1 MLKGAELVL
10 RCLRAEGVDL
20 VFGYP
25 GGAIMPLYDAL
36 DGSGVRHILTRHE
49 QGAVFAAEGYARVT
63 GKVGVAMATSGPGAT
78 NLVTG
83 IADAKMDSVPLV
95 CITGQVRTAMI
106 GTDAFQETDVFGV
119 TLSLTKWS
127 RLVRTIDE
135 IPEVIA
141 EGFHWARSG
150 RPGPVVIDIPT
161 DLMKAKKEFSGPAKF
176 TPHARPADAKAD
188 GGFTDTV
195 VALLQQAS
203 RPVALV
209 GAGAKL
215 SGAIPELRQLLDDLN
230 IPTFATVHGLG
241 AVPPQAPYYLGMV
254 GMHGTR
260 AANMALHET
269 DLLLVFGARLDDRVT
284 GDPTRFAPH
293 AKIVHFE
300 IDPAQLDRV
309 RPSELAVIGDL
320 AETIPAFHAELRK
333 ISTHSTS
340 SGQVSRKSGET
351 WSTRFPDWSE
361 WRAIACG
368 PERAELDPRG
378 LAQPTIRFLDELF
391 SRLPQ
396 DSVVVADVGQHQ
408 MWAAQRYRSSS
419 PRGFVTS
426 GGLGAMGFALPAA
439 VGVQLAKPETCVLCV
454 SGDGGFQMNIQELA
468 TVHRLGLPIKM
479 VIIDNKYLGMVRQW
493 QQLFYQRNYAET
505 DLSDNPDFVE
515 IAKAYRINAGRLSED
530 ALREYPVASETGDLI
545 DRFLRSPEP
554 ELLVFDCAPEANVFP
569 MVPAG
574 AALSEMVFEEE

>member
-1 MLKGAELVL
+1 MPKGAEIVL
-10 RCLRAEGVDL
+10 QCLRAEGVDL
-20 VFGYP
+20 VFVYP

-36 DGSGVRHILTRHE
+36 DGSGVRHVLTRHE
-49 QGAVFAAEGYARVT
+49 QGATFAAEGYARVT

-127 RLVRTIDE
+127 RLVRTIEE
-135 IPEVIA
+135 IPAVIA

-161 DLMKAKKEFSGPAKF
+161 DILKASREFAGPVRF
-176 TPHARPADAKAD
+176 TPQARPADATAEGAF
-188 GGFTDTV
+188 GGEV
-195 VALLQQAS
+195 IALLRQAE

-215 SGAIPELRQLLDDLN
+215 SGAIPQLRRLLDELN
-230 IPTFATVHGLG
+230 VPTFATVHGLG
-241 AVPPQAPYYLGMV
+241 AVPPQSPYYLGMV

-284 GDPTRFAPH
+284 GDPTRFAPN

-309 RPSELAVIGDL
+309 RPCELPVIGDL
-320 AETIPAFHAELRK
+320 AETIPAFHAEVRRAA
-333 ISTHSTS
+333 SASNGS
-340 SGQVSRKSGET
+340 SSS
-351 WSTRFPDWSE
+351 SSLPDWNQ
-361 WRAIACG
+361 WRSVACG

-391 SRLPQ
+391 SHLPQ
-396 DSVVVADVGQHQ
+396 DSVVIADVGQHQ
-408 MWAAQRYRSSS
+408 MWAAQRYRSSL
-419 PRGFVTS
+419 PRGFITS

-468 TVHRLGLPIKM
+468 TVRRLSLPVKM

-515 IAKAYRINAGRLSED
+515 IAKAYKIHAWRLNED
-530 ALREYPVASETGDLI
+530 AMREYPVASETGDLI
-545 DRFLRSPEP
+545 ESFLRSPEP

>member
-1 MLKGAELVL
+1 MLKGADIVL
-10 RCLRAEGVDL
+10 QCLRAEGVDL

-36 DGSGVRHILTRHE
+36 EGSGVRHVLTRHE

-95 CITGQVRTAMI
+95 CITGQVRSALI

-127 RLVRTIDE
+127 RLVKTIDE
-135 IPEVIA
+135 IAAVIA
-141 EGFHWARSG
+141 EGFYWARSG

-161 DLMKAKKEFSGPAKF
+161 DMLKAKKESSGPVKF

-188 GGFTDTV
+188 GGFTDTI
-195 VALLQQAS
+195 VALLQQS
-203 RPVALV
+203 SKPVALV
-209 GAGAKL
+209 GAGAKI
-215 SGAIPELRQLLDDLN
+215 SGAIRELRRLLDKLN

-241 AVPPQAPYYLGMV
+241 AVDPEAPYYLGMV

-260 AANMALHET
+260 AANMALHEN

-293 AKIVHFE
+293 SKIVHFE
-300 IDPAQLDRV
+300 IAPAQLDRV
-309 RPSELAVIGDL
+309 RSCELPVIGDL
-320 AETIPAFHAELRK
+320 AKTIPAFHKKVRSAKL
-333 ISTHSTS
+333 
-340 SGQVSRKSGET
+340 
-351 WSTRFPDWSE
+351 PDWSG
-361 WRAIACG
+361 WRAVACG
-368 PERAELDPRG
+368 EDRAELDPRG
-378 LAQPTIRFLDELF
+378 LSQPTIRFLDELF
-391 SRLPQ
+391 GRLTQ
-396 DSVVVADVGQHQ
+396 NSVVIADVGQHQ
-408 MWAAQRYRSSS
+408 MWAAQRYRSAS
-419 PRGFVTS
+419 PRGFITS
-426 GGLGAMGFALPAA
+426 GGLGSMGFALPAA
-439 VGVQLAKPETCVLCV
+439 VGVQLSKPDATVLCV

-468 TVHRLGLPIKM
+468 TVRRLNLPIKM
-479 VIIDNKYLGMVRQW
+479 VIVDNKYLGMVRQW

-515 IAKAYRINAGRLSED
+515 IAKAYRINAVRVQED
-530 ALREYPVASETGDLI
+530 VMREYPVTEHTADALE
-545 DRFLRSPEP
+545 RFLRSPEP
-554 ELLVFDCAPEANVFP
+554 ELLVFDCAPEANVYP

-574 AALSEMVFEEE
+574 AALSEMLFEEE

>member
-1 MLKGAELVL
+1 MLKGAEIVL
-10 RCLRAEGVDL
+10 QCMRAEGVDL

-25 GGAIMPLYDAL
+25 GGAIMPLYDSL
-36 DGSGVRHILTRHE
+36 DGSGIRHVLTRHE

-141 EGFHWARSG
+141 EGFYWARSG

-161 DLMKAKKEFSGPAKF
+161 DILKAKKEFSWPAKF
-176 TPHARPADAKAD
+176 TPHARPADARAE
-188 GGFTDTV
+188 GAFTDTI
-195 VALLQQAS
+195 VALLQRAA

-215 SGAIPELRQLLDDLN
+215 SGAVPELRRLLDHLN
-230 IPTFATVHGLG
+230 VPTFATVHGLG
-241 AVPPQAPYYLGMV
+241 AVPPQSPYYLGMV

-260 AANMALHET
+260 AANTALHET
-269 DLLLVFGARLDDRVT
+269 DLLIVFGARLDDRVT

-293 AKIVHFE
+293 ARIVHFE

-309 RPSELAVIGDL
+309 RACELPVIGNL
-320 AETIPAFHAELRK
+320 ADTIPAFHAELQHA
-333 ISTHSTS
+333 SLPN
-340 SGQVSRKSGET
+340 
-351 WSTRFPDWSE
+351 WDA
-361 WRAIACG
+361 WRNLACG
-368 PERAELDPRG
+368 SERAELDPRG
-378 LAQPTIRFLDELF
+378 LAQPTMRFLDELF
-391 SRLPQ
+391 SRLPK
-396 DSVVVADVGQHQ
+396 DNVIIADVGQHQ

-419 PRGFVTS
+419 PRGFITS

-479 VIIDNKYLGMVRQW
+479 VIVDNKYLGMVRQW
-493 QQLFYQRNYAET
+493 QQLFYERNYAET

-515 IAKAYRINAGRLSED
+515 IAKAYRIHGWRLNE
-530 ALREYPVASETGDLI
+530 AAMAEYPVSAETGDLI
-545 DRFLRSPEP
+545 ENFLRSPEP
-554 ELLVFDCAPEANVFP
+554 ELLVFDCHPEANVYP

-574 AALSEMVFEEE
+574 AALSEMVFEDE

>member
-1 MLKGAELVL
+1 MLKGAEIVL
-10 RCLRAEGVDL
+10 QCLRAEGVDL

-36 DGSGVRHILTRHE
+36 EGSGVRHVLTRHE
-49 QGAVFAAEGYARVT
+49 QGAVFAAEGFARVT

-141 EGFHWARSG
+141 EGFYWARSG

-161 DLMKAKKEFSGPAKF
+161 DILKAKKEFSGPAKF
-176 TPHARPADAKAD
+176 TPHARPADAKAE
-188 GGFTDTV
+188 GGFSDTI
-195 VALLQQAS
+195 VALLQRAT

-215 SGAIPELRQLLDDLN
+215 SGAVPQLRQLLDDLN

-241 AVPPQAPYYLGMV
+241 AVPPQSPYYLGMV

-260 AANMALHET
+260 AANTALHET

-309 RPSELAVIGDL
+309 RACELPVIGNL
-320 AETIPAFHAELRK
+320 ADTIPAFHAELRRA
-333 ISTHSTS
+333 SLPN
-340 SGQVSRKSGET
+340 
-351 WSTRFPDWSE
+351 WSA
-361 WRAIACG
+361 WRTVACG
-368 PERAELDPRG
+368 AERAELDPRG

-396 DSVVVADVGQHQ
+396 DSVVIADVGQHQ

-419 PRGFVTS
+419 PRGFITS

-479 VIIDNKYLGMVRQW
+479 VIVDNKYLGMVRQW
-493 QQLFYQRNYAET
+493 QQLFYARNYAET

-515 IAKAYRINAGRLSED
+515 IAKAYKIHGWRLNEAAMAEFPVSE
-530 ALREYPVASETGDLI
+530 ETGDLI
-545 DRFLRSPEP
+545 ENFLRSPGP
-554 ELLVFDCAPEANVFP
+554 ELLVFDCAPEANVYP

-574 AALSEMVFEEE
+574 AALSEMVFEDEST

>member
-1 MLKGAELVL
+1 MLKGADIVL
-10 RCLRAEGVDL
+10 QCIRAEGVDL

-36 DGSGVRHILTRHE
+36 EGSGVRHVLTRHE
-49 QGAVFAAEGYARVT
+49 QGAVFAAEGFARVT

-161 DLMKAKKEFSGPAKF
+161 DILKAKKEFSGPVKF
-176 TPHARPADAKAD
+176 TPHPRTAD
-188 GGFTDTV
+188 GKAESAFSDTI
-195 VALLQQAS
+195 VALLQRAS

-215 SGAIPELRQLLDDLN
+215 SGAVPQLRQLLDDLN

-241 AVPPQAPYYLGMV
+241 AVPPQSPYYLGMV

-260 AANMALHET
+260 AANTALHET

-309 RPSELAVIGDL
+309 RACELPVIGNL
-320 AETIPAFHAELRK
+320 ADTIPVFHGELRRA
-333 ISTHSTS
+333 SL
-340 SGQVSRKSGET
+340 
-351 WSTRFPDWSE
+351 PDWSG
-361 WRAIACG
+361 WRGVACG
-368 PERAELDPRG
+368 AERAELDPRG

-396 DSVVVADVGQHQ
+396 DSVVIADVGQHQ

-419 PRGFVTS
+419 PRGFITS

-479 VIIDNKYLGMVRQW
+479 VIVDNKYLGMVRQW
-493 QQLFYQRNYAET
+493 QQLFYARNYAET
-505 DLSDNPDFVE
+505 DLRDNPDFVE
-515 IAKAYRINAGRLSED
+515 IAKAYKIHGWRLNE
-530 ALREYPVASETGDLI
+530 AAMAEFPVSAETGDLI
-545 DRFLRSPEP
+545 ESFLRSSGP
-554 ELLVFDCAPEANVFP
+554 ELLVFDCAPEANVYP

-574 AALSEMVFEEE
+574 ASLSEMVFEDE

>member
-1 MLKGAELVL
+1 MLKGAEIVL
-10 RCLRAEGVDL
+10 RCVHAEGVDL

-36 DGSGVRHILTRHE
+36 EGSGVRHVLTRHE
-49 QGAVFAAEGYARVT
+49 QGAAFAAEGYARVT
-63 GKVGVAMATSGPGAT
+63 GKVGVAIATSGPGAT

-95 CITGQVRTAMI
+95 CITGQVRTPMI

-161 DLMKAKKEFSGPAKF
+161 DLLKAKKEFSGPVKF
-176 TPHARPADAKAD
+176 TPHARTEDAQAE
-188 GGFTDTV
+188 GGFSDTI
-195 VALLQQAS
+195 VALLQGS
-203 RPVALV
+203 RRPVALV

-215 SGAIPELRQLLDDLN
+215 SGAIPELRRLLDDLN

-241 AVPPQAPYYLGMV
+241 AVLPQAAYYLGMV

-260 AANMALHET
+260 AANMALHEA

-284 GDPTRFAPH
+284 GDPTQFAPH

-309 RPSELAVIGDL
+309 RACQVPVIGNL
-320 AETIPAFHAELRK
+320 AETIPAFHAELR
-333 ISTHSTS
+333 
-340 SGQVSRKSGET
+340 GAPL
-351 WSTRFPDWSE
+351 PDWSG
-361 WRAIACG
+361 WRGVACG
-368 PERAELDPRG
+368 RERAELDPRG
-378 LAQPTIRFLDELF
+378 LAQPTMRFLDELF
-391 SRLPQ
+391 SRLPA
-396 DSVVVADVGQHQ
+396 DNVVIADVGQHQ

-419 PRGFVTS
+419 PRGFITS

-479 VIIDNKYLGMVRQW
+479 VIVNNKYLGMVRQW
-493 QQLFYQRNYAET
+493 QQLFYARNYAET

-515 IAKAYRINAGRLSED
+515 IAKAYKIHGWRLNEA
-530 ALREYPVASETGDLI
+530 ALAEYPVSAETGDLI
-545 DRFLRSPEP
+545 GNFLRSPQP
-554 ELLVFDCAPEANVFP
+554 ELLVFDCHPEANVYP

-574 AALSEMVFEEE
+574 AALSEMVFEDK